1 MPHLRYK
8 NNEEFEKKHNSG
20 DIELSKVIVGAILNN
35 LNTRKKHVYIF
46 TIELIEEEEVYDLTC
61 SPEDFLLNLQKN
73 LEIYIKHE
81 EYEGCRDIQNAIN
94 HLKKI

>member
-46 TIELIEEEEVYDLTC
+46 TINRRRRSL
-61 SPEDFLLNLQKN
+61 
-73 LEIYIKHE
+73 
-81 EYEGCRDIQNAIN
+81 
-94 HLKKI
+94 